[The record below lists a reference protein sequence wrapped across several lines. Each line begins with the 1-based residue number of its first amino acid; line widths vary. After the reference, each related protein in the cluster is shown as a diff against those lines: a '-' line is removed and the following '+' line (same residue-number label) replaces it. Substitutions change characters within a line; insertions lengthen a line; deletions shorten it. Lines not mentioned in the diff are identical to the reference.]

1 MASRPDR
8 VPVSAAEHISG
19 TVHPSVV
26 GVVFAPGPRR
36 VLARVRGEIDME
48 DGDGL
53 RGDLVSAL
61 ESSRDGLDVDLS
73 AVTFCDTTGLHIL
86 LDLHR
91 RALQAGKSLVLT
103 ALSRP
108 VARLLRLSGVQHV
121 LTVRSWPTP
130 ARQESAP
137 VFREAAV
144 PPDQIGLGEVL
155 AATESAAPV
164 RSLDVVARNL
174 RDRFDARY
182 VSFLFV
188 DIVGRRLLRV
198 HDTAVEP
205 GRQPA
210 EQVPLAGSSIYDDVL
225 RSQELVVAEDGQDG
239 QRVLAP
245 VTNRGDTI
253 GVLELFLAQATPQ
266 VRAQV
271 QDAAHALAYIIVTD
285 RRFTDL
291 YHWGNRTGPVSLSAE
306 IQRQLLPSASCCE
319 APEFTLAGALVPAS
333 DIAGDTYDYSLD
345 THTLHLSITDAMGHD
360 VSASL
365 MATLL
370 VNASRGA
377 RRAGADLAEQARQ
390 THQALLDHGQRSIA
404 TGQLLR
410 IALDGTHARLI
421 NAGHPWPY
429 LMRAGTVTELQLAVN
444 MPFGIPQQGAYQV
457 QDLDLR
463 PGDRLLLH
471 TDGMQE
477 RDAVVVDL
485 PALLRKTEAEHP
497 REVVRTL
504 VGAVSDAYGDRPPKD
519 DATVLCLDWQGPQ
532 SAASSSPPDRSTRR

>member
-1 MASRPDR
+1 MAGGADA
-8 VPVSAAEHISG
+8 AAE
-19 TVHPSVV
+19 
-26 GVVFAPGPRR
+26 
-36 VLARVRGEIDME
+36 RVR
-48 DGDGL
+48 
-53 RGDLVSAL
+53 
-61 ESSRDGLDVDLS
+61 
-73 AVTFCDTTGLHIL
+73 
-86 LDLHR
+86 
-91 RALQAGKSLVLT
+91 
-103 ALSRP
+103 
-108 VARLLRLSGVQHV
+108 
-121 LTVRSWPTP
+121 
-130 ARQESAP
+130 
-137 VFREAAV
+137 
-144 PPDQIGLGEVL
+144 LGQVL
-155 AATESAAPV
+155 AAAESAAPV
-164 RSLDVVARNL
+164 HSLDVVARDL

-182 VSFLFV
+182 VSFLFL

-198 HDTAVEP
+198 QDTAAGP
-205 GRQPA
+205 GQQPA
-210 EQVPLAGSSIYDDVL
+210 EQVPLAGSGVYDDVL
-225 RSQELVVAEDGQDG
+225 RSQELVVAASGPDG

-253 GVLELFLAQATPQ
+253 GVLELFLTHAPAEVCAQLQ
-266 VRAQV
+266 E
-271 QDAAHALAYIIVTD
+271 AAHALAYIIVTD

-377 RRAGADLAEQARQ
+377 RRAGCDLAEQARQ
-390 THQALLDHGQRSIA
+390 THQALLDHGRRSIA

-410 IALDGTHARLI
+410 VALDGTGARLV

-429 LMRAGTVTELQLAVN
+429 LLRDGRVIEPRLSVN
-444 MPFGIPQQGAYQV
+444 LPFGAPHQGVYEV

-477 RDAVVVDL
+477 RDAETVDL
-485 PALLRKTEAEHP
+485 PALLRQTAAEHP
-497 REVVRTL
+497 REAVRTL
-504 VGAVSDAYGDRPPKD
+504 VGAVTDAYGGLPPRD
-519 DATVLCLDWQGPQ
+519 DATVLCLDWHGP
-532 SAASSSPPDRSTRR
+532 RER